1 MTKESKDPKTHAF
14 IMISCNPGPK
24 EGTLEA
30 LRAMPEVIEAHAVY
44 GVYDEMVRV
53 ESETMI
59 EFRELNARI
68 RRLPHVRSTITM
80 FID

>member
-1 MTKESKDPKTHAF
+1 MTKETKPHAF
-14 IMISCNPGPK
+14 IMISSNPGPK
-24 EGTLEA
+24 KGTLEA
-30 LRAMPEVIEAHAVY
+30 LRELPEVKEAHAVY

-53 ESETMI
+53 ETGTMI